1 MNLEQKTRSI
11 VKHFN
16 FRFSKGLGQN
26 FLIDQNVLDNIV
38 DSAGLDMDSTAIEI
52 GPGIGTL
59 TQEIAKRCRKVLS
72 IELDDK
78 LIPVLAET
86 LGNYENVK
94 IVHEDALEID
104 LNELIQNEGMTNIK
118 LLANL
123 PYYVTTPI
131 ITKIFEERTAIES
144 ITVMI
149 QKEVGDRIAA
159 KPGTKDYGSL
169 SLLCQYYSEPVKIC
183 EVPPNS
189 FLPEPKVDSIV
200 IKMVLLKQP
209 AVKVNDE
216 KLFFS
221 IIRQSFNMRRKTLL
235 NALKPIGLG
244 EDKLREAFEKAGIDP
259 IRRGETLSI
268 HEFGALSDE
277 IGRLQAQ

>member
-1 MNLEQKTRSI
+1 MNLEEKTRSI

-26 FLIDQNVLDNIV
+26 FLIDQNVLDSIV
-38 DSAGLDMDSTAIEI
+38 ESSGLDENCTAIEI

-59 TQEIAKRCRKVLS
+59 TQEIAKRCKKVLS

-78 LIPVLAET
+78 LIPVLGET

-94 IVHEDALEID
+94 IVHADALQID
-104 LNELIQNEGMTNIK
+104 LNELIEAEGMKNIK

-131 ITKIFEERTAIES
+131 ITKIFEEKTIIDS

-169 SLLCQYYSEPVKIC
+169 SLLCQYYSVPVKVC
-183 EVPPNS
+183 DVPPGA
-189 FLPEPKVDSIV
+189 FMPEPKVDSV
-200 IKMVLLKQP
+200 VVKMELLKEP
-209 AVKVNDE
+209 AVKVIDE

-221 IIRQSFNMRRKTLL
+221 IVRFAFNMRRKTLW
-235 NALKPIGLG
+235 NALKPVGLG
-244 EDKLREAFEKAGIDP
+244 DEKLKAALEKANIDP

-268 HEFGALSDE
+268 QEFGTLSNCIKE
-277 IGRLQAQ
+277 LQL